1 MKKGL
6 NKERDLVNYLNF
18 LGYSAVR
25 IAGSGAGTKKPRPD
39 ILAGNGYNIYG
50 IELKSS
56 SRDNIYINSDQVK
69 NLVKFCDNFGAVP
82 VIAIKFTYLPY
93 AFMSITDLNCTNK
106 GNYIINRNKAKYFK
120 NKIINNN
127 NN

>member
-6 NKERDLVNYLNF
+6 NKERDLVNYLEF

-25 IAGSGAGTKKPRPD
+25 TAGSGAGTKKARPD

-56 SRDNIYINSDQVK
+56 SLNNIYVKSDQVK
-69 NLVKFCDNFGAVP
+69 NLIKFCNNFGAVP

-93 AFMSITDLNCTNK
+93 AFMSINDLKCTNK
-106 GNYIINRNKAKYFK
+106 GNYKINRDMIKHFK
-120 NKIINNN
+120 NKMINNIN
-127 NN
+127 N